1 MPPAAVPMPDGSM
14 PTLIYCRPTNYDH
27 ALSVAAQERG
37 AVRNGAKFRAED
49 DVERADR
56 VIVLD
61 DLPAVAGAYRARGV
75 DVEERAAPVLPAAPN
90 DVPAPRE
97 VIHEGA
103 EQGAPKM
110 YRVEQSGQWHKLIGP
125 DGEQVGRSQRTEAL
139 AWALLDG

>member
-1 MPPAAVPMPDGSM
+1 M
-14 PTLIYCRPTNYDH
+14 PTLIYCRPTNYEA
-27 ALSVAAQERG
+27 ALALAAEARG
-37 AVRNGAKFRAED
+37 AVRNGAKFRAQD

-61 DLPAVAGAYRARGV
+61 DLPAVAEAYRARGV
-75 DVEERAAPVLPAAPN
+75 EVEERAAPVLPAAPN
-90 DVPAPRE
+90 DIPAPGE

-103 EQGAPKM
+103 EQGAPQT
-110 YRVEQSGQWHKLIGP
+110 YRVERSGQWHKLIGP